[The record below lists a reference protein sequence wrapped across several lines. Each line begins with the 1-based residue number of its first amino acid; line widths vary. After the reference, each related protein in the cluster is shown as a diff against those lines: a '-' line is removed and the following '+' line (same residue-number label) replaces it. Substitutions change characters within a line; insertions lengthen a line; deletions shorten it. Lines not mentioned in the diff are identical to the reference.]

1 MGWSGLGRERTG
13 PRTNGWKLGYPP
25 SRALEAACR
34 SRGQRQGSGRCGQ
47 DRANG
52 VRSVSNQSQIARA
65 QRGKGSEAVE
75 ATTGR
80 RVADV
85 RVLNGQREE

>member
-1 MGWSGLGRERTG
+1 VEWAWKGAHRAA
-13 PRTNGWKLGYPP
+13 NGWKLGYPP

-47 DRANG
+47 AG
-52 VRSVSNQSQIARA
+52 PTACAPSQIKAKSPGRSVAR
-65 QRGKGSEAVE
+65 EAVE